1 MQIHRPQNG
10 WGQPG
15 STNSYTTSYTIR
27 ATENANIFPA
37 ISASKASGKETES
50 SLTKQELSRQVVI
63 IGSGPA
69 GLTAAIYAARASLN
83 PLLVDAP
90 TDHEKQTTP
99 GGQLMITTDV
109 ENYPGF
115 SEGIQGPDLMVEF
128 RKQAQRF
135 GTEFLEDWITR
146 VDLQERPFTLYT
158 EDKII
163 KAETLII
170 ASGASAKWLG
180 IPGEAKTP
188 HGFGGNGV
196 SACATCDGPLPAFR
210 NKHLVVVGGGDTAME
225 EATFLTRY
233 AKRVFVVH
241 RRDKLRAS
249 KIMQE
254 KAFRNDKI
262 EFIWNTDVIAII
274 GTPEQ
279 GVTGVHLRNVETSE
293 ERIFDC
299 DGVFIAI
306 GHKPNTALFKGQLE
320 IDAVGYIKT
329 SGHSTSTNIPGVF
342 ACGDVQDSFYRQAVT
357 AAGTGCMSA
366 IDAER
371 FLDHLPIMMPTGEEV
386 TIEGEHI
393 PPDHRVIILPTG
405 EVVPNEPEAAMD

>member
-1 MQIHRPQNG
+1 M
-10 WGQPG
+10 
-15 STNSYTTSYTIR
+15 
-27 ATENANIFPA
+27 ATEEI
-37 ISASKASGKETES
+37 K
-50 SLTKQELSRQVVI
+50 RQVVI

-69 GLTAAIYAARASLN
+69 GLTAAIYTARANLS

-90 TDHEKQTTP
+90 ADTEKQTTP

-128 RKQAQRF
+128 RKQAERF
-135 GTEFLEDWITR
+135 GTEFLEEWITK
-146 VDLQERPFTLYT
+146 VDLSERPFKLFC
-158 EDKII
+158 DGKVI
-163 KAETLII
+163 KTETLII

-180 IPGEAKTP
+180 VPGEAKTP
-188 HGFGGNGV
+188 QGFGGNGV

-233 AKRVFVVH
+233 ASRVFVVH

-249 KIMQE
+249 KIMQD
-254 KAFRNDKI
+254 KAFANDKI
-262 EFIWNTDVIAII
+262 EFLWNTGLEQIL

-279 GVTGVHLRNVETSE
+279 GVTGVKLRDIQSGTTRV
-293 ERIFDC
+293 FDC

-306 GHKPNTALFKGQLE
+306 GHKPNTDLFKGQLDMDE
-320 IDAVGYIKT
+320 VGYLKT
-329 SGHSTSTNIPGVF
+329 SGHSTATNIPGVF
-342 ACGDVQDSFYRQAVT
+342 ACGDVQDSVYRQAVT

-371 FLDHLPIMMPTGEEV
+371 FLDHLPVEMPSGDEV
-386 TIEGEHI
+386 TIEGEHVT
-393 PPDHRVIILPTG
+393 PDHRAIVMPSG
-405 EVVPNEPEAAMD
+405 EVVSNESGTP

>member
-1 MQIHRPQNG
+1 MP
-10 WGQPG
+10 
-15 STNSYTTSYTIR
+15 TEEIR
-27 ATENANIFPA
+27 
-37 ISASKASGKETES
+37 
-50 SLTKQELSRQVVI
+50 RQVVI

-69 GLTAAIYAARASLN
+69 GLTAAIYTARANLS
-83 PLLVDAP
+83 PLLIDAP
-90 TDHEKQTTP
+90 ADTERQTTP

-115 SEGIQGPDLMVEF
+115 AKGIEGPELMAEF
-128 RKQAQRF
+128 RKQAERF
-135 GTEFLEDWITR
+135 GTEFLEEWITK
-146 VDLQERPFTLYT
+146 VDLQQRPFTLYT
-158 EDKII
+158 ENRVI

-210 NKHLVVVGGGDTAME
+210 NKRLLVVGGGDTAME

-233 AKRVFVVH
+233 AAKVYVAH

-254 KAFRNDKI
+254 KALRNEKI
-262 EFIWNTDVIAII
+262 EFLWNTELVEIL
-274 GTPEQ
+274 GTQ
-279 GVTGVHLRNVETSE
+279 ADGVNAVRLADTNNGHNRTMEVE
-293 ERIFDC
+293 
-299 DGVFIAI
+299 GVFIAI
-306 GHKPNTALFKGQLE
+306 GHKPNTELFKGQL
-320 IDAVGYIKT
+320 DMDPVGYILT
-329 SGHSTSTNIPGVF
+329 NGHSTATNIPGVF
-342 ACGDVQDSFYRQAVT
+342 ACGDVQDSVYRQAIT

-371 FLDHLPIMMPTGEEV
+371 FLDHLPIEMPSGEEV

-393 PPDHRVIILPTG
+393 TKDRRLIIEPSG
-405 EVVPNEPEAAMD
+405 EVISNEPVFE

>member
-1 MQIHRPQNG
+1 L
-10 WGQPG
+10 
-15 STNSYTTSYTIR
+15 S
-27 ATENANIFPA
+27 
-37 ISASKASGKETES
+37 
-50 SLTKQELSRQVVI
+50 KQELRRQVVI

-69 GLTAAIYAARASLN
+69 GLTAAIYAGRANLK
-83 PLLVDAP
+83 PLLIDAP
-90 TDHEKQTTP
+90 ADTEKQTTP

-115 SEGIQGPDLMVEF
+115 AEGIQGPELMEEF
-128 RKQAQRF
+128 RKQAERF
-135 GTEFLEDWITR
+135 GTEFLEEWIAK

-158 EDKII
+158 DDKIV
-163 KAETLII
+163 KADALII

-180 IPGEAKTP
+180 VPGEAKTP
-188 HGFGGNGV
+188 NGFGGHGV

-233 AKRVFVVH
+233 ARRVFVVH

-249 KIMQE
+249 KIMQD

-262 EFIWNTDVIAII
+262 EFIWNTDLKAIM
-274 GTPEQ
+274 GTSEQ
-279 GVTGVHLRNVETSE
+279 GVTGVHLRNVETGE
-293 ERIFDC
+293 ERVFDC
-299 DGVFIAI
+299 EGVFIAI
-306 GHKPNTALFKGQLE
+306 GHKPNTDLFKGQLE
-320 IDAVGYIKT
+320 MDAVGYIKT
-329 SGHSTSTNIPGVF
+329 SGHSTATNIPGVF
-342 ACGDVQDSFYRQAVT
+342 ACGDVQDSVYRQAIT

-371 FLDHLPIMMPTGEEV
+371 FLDHLPVAMRNGEEV

-393 PPDHRVIILPTG
+393 TPDHQEIVLPSG
-405 EVVPNEPEAAMD
+405 EVVANDSEEV